1 MKKVAKCMALALTLT
16 VLLAVMPMNALAED
30 ITLQMSWWGGE
41 SRHEAILKVIEL
53 FEAQN
58 PGVKIEAQYS
68 AFAQYRD
75 KFNIQLTSGASADI
89 MAVDAPWLPG
99 WLPAA
104 TTSSI

>member
-1 MKKVAKCMALALTLT
+1 MKKVAKCMTLTLALALT

-58 PGVKIEAQYS
+58 PGVNDGI
-68 AFAQYRD
+68 
-75 KFNIQLTSGASADI
+75 
-89 MAVDAPWLPG
+89 P
-99 WLPAA
+99 
-104 TTSSI
+104 